1 MGLLTTA
8 GDLLFGGDGSGNF
21 VAYDPSNGEPL
32 WHAGL
37 HATVSNAPI
46 TFMLDGRQF
55 VIVGAGDSLY
65 AFTLTRDEHEVSVIR

>member
-21 VAYDPSNGEPL
+21 VAYNPSTGDPI
-32 WHAGL
+32 WRAGL
-37 HATVSNAPI
+37 AANPSNAPI

-55 VIVGAGDSLY
+55 VVVGAGDSCTPSRWPADALGETS
-65 AFTLTRDEHEVSVIR
+65 A